1 MSPSSHTP
9 PVPPTQ
15 PAAVEPLGDRL
26 LNAIGNLNPQLLRE
40 LKGQLKPRNLSLAL
54 GLSIVAQGLL
64 YFLFRASLPSTA
76 VPFQPQH
83 SDYCLEDL
91 STYGCLFDADG
102 VVQIDWI
109 RWHSHFSYTLGAGL
123 IAILV
128 LGGVYQLIA
137 NYAKERQ
144 TGTLD
149 FLRLT
154 PQSGDRIF
162 LGKILGVPAMVYL
175 AVLAA
180 IPLHAAMTL
189 LSGYTL
195 LNLTLF
201 YVSAI
206 EIAVLFFCSAML
218 IACLGTNQ
226 AWLGVV
232 LSSSLLYPAVGL
244 LYVLFA
250 IPEEFFGDLANS
262 STVFHWWIM
271 PLGQSRFALMS
282 FCWAWTGIGIYWIWQ
297 ALGRLFRNSHA
308 TLLSKT
314 QTYWLTAEVTLF
326 WLGFAAKT
334 PSSERI
340 DWEPMLY
347 FLSIFYLV
355 VTIALNLIL
364 MPRRQSIQDWARYH
378 HVNAA
383 EASAESGTRR
393 SIWIDLLVGEKS
405 PPTLAIALQ
414 LVAACGVCL
423 AWVLGMHQYWTP
435 GMGWK
440 ATGIIL
446 AAFASM
452 LLFSSLLQHI
462 LHWKLK
468 QRHAVMLSTFFV
480 MFVVPP
486 IALTILTQSVSDA
499 TDLWTLFVFAGS
511 TFAIE
516 SATLTALLGTIA
528 WQLAAAGLLTYQ
540 FKRSIE
546 TLGRSDVR
554 RLVER

>member
-1 MSPSSHTP
+1 MSPSSP
-9 PVPPTQ
+9 GSSSSSAPPTF
-15 PAAVEPLGDRL
+15 ERLGDRL
-26 LNAIGNLNPQLLRE
+26 LNAIGNVNPQLLRE
-40 LKGQLKPRNLSLAL
+40 LKGQLKPRNLGLAL
-54 GLSIVAQGLL
+54 GLSLLAQSLL
-64 YFLFRASLPSTA
+64 YFMFSVALPATDQPFRPTS
-76 VPFQPQH
+76 H
-83 SDYCLEDL
+83 DYCLEE
-91 STYGCLFDADG
+91 SSYNCLFNAEG

-109 RWHSHFSYTLGAGL
+109 RWYSNFSYTLGAGL

-154 PQSGDRIF
+154 PQTGDRIF

-180 IPLHAAMTL
+180 IPLHAYVTL
-189 LSGYTL
+189 MSGSTL
-195 LNLTLF
+195 LNLALF

-226 AWLGVV
+226 AWLGVLLGSV
-232 LSSSLLYPAVGL
+232 VLYPAVGL

-262 STVFHWWIM
+262 STIFHWWTM

-297 ALGRLFRNSHA
+297 ALGRLFRNSTA

-314 QTYWLTAEVTLF
+314 QTYWLTGELTLF

-334 PSSERI
+334 PSLERI

-414 LVAACGVCL
+414 LIAACGVCL
-423 AWVLGMHQYWTP
+423 AWVIGMHNYWTN

-446 AAFASM
+446 VAFASM
-452 LLFSSLLQHI
+452 LMFSSLLQHI
-462 LHWKLK
+462 LHWKLQ
-468 QRHAVMLSTFFV
+468 QRYAVMLAYIFV
-480 MFVVPP
+480 LFIVPP
-486 IALTILTQSVSDA
+486 IALGIADLTVNKA

-511 TFAIE
+511 TF
-516 SATLTALLGTIA
+516 SMSHVTLTALLGAFT
-528 WQLAAAGLLTYQ
+528 WQLATAGLLTYQ

-546 TLGRSDVR
+546 TLGRSDIR